1 MATAPP
7 VPPTN
12 LECPMPECTYTTG
25 DKTEAVAVALLNA
38 HMYSHKQSKRS
49 GSRLKPPSI
58 DEGAT
63 MEVWNNFERKW
74 NMYKEGER
82 ITGSDVSYHLFQCAE
97 SALGDAL
104 LKSDPNISSKGETE
118 ILKQM
123 KNLAVIPVATGI
135 VRAELLEMR
144 NIFVMK
150 RSRSLRLGYVERLRP
165 VNTILASL
173 AKEPHAIT
181 LAMWTS
187 QTISCETSS
196 WLEYMMRIYEGR
208 CMVLKA
214 S

>member
-1 MATAPP
+1 
-7 VPPTN
+7 
-12 LECPMPECTYTTG
+12 MPECTYTTG

-104 LKSDPNISSKGETE
+104 LKSDPNISNKGETE
-118 ILKQM
+118 ILKRM

-135 VRAELLEMR
+135 VRAELLEM
-144 NIFVMK
+144 K
-150 RSRSLRLGYVERLRP
+150 QLRDEAFRKFAARVRGKAEICEYY
-165 VNTILASL
+165 TSL
-173 AKEPHAIT
+173 AKKPHALT
-181 LAMWTS
+181 LTMWTS
-187 QTISCETSS
+187 HTISCETSS